1 MSSRRLSPTT
11 QAQGN
16 DTIHGDEGDDSS
28 GDSKGPT
35 NCSATINDDITGGHN
50 VPKQADT
57 DDWIDGGADADVIL
71 GDNGLIVRELLPG
84 RDNAWE
90 QYPLPF
96 DDVIREVTR
105 FDDQDRVSGN
115 DTLFGGPGDDIIHG
129 QRGDDT
135 ISGGDD
141 DDGRSGGNTRTIR
154 CKATP
159 ATTVC
164 WPTSATFPE
173 TSQRTAR
180 RA

>member
-1 MSSRRLSPTT
+1 MIGST
-11 QAQGN
+11 A
-16 DTIHGDEGDDSS
+16 
-28 GDSKGPT
+28 
-35 NCSATINDDITGGHN
+35 
-50 VPKQADT
+50 
-57 DDWIDGGADADVIL
+57 ADADVIL

-141 DDGRSGGNTRTIR
+141 DDELLGELGDDQMQGDAGNDILLADVGYISRDFAADGTPRVNENGSWHRDILLEEVASIAGIIDADTTPLHGRLRAQQEALVG
-154 CKATP
+154 
-159 ATTVC
+159 
-164 WPTSATFPE
+164 
-173 TSQRTAR
+173 R
-180 RA
+180 RNRRHGRK